1 MKKLQSSVTRT
12 VLDFPVNIGVVVV
25 FISIAIFC
33 SLPVR
38 MGSNLFV
45 NKYLKVGLIYLIE

>member
-12 VLDFPVNIGVVVV
+12 VLDFPVNIGVVV